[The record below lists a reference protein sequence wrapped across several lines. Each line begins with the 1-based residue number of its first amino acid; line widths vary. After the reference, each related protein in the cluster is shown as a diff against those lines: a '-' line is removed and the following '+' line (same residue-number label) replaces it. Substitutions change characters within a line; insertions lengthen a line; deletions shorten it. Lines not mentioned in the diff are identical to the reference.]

1 MKAIDVLAARF
12 DELDL
17 ARLRPEPKP
26 FIYFLAYDDEIVYV
40 GQTLDVQA
48 RVRIHLQDKRICGP
62 KEFNRVFFVEVDES
76 DLDAY
81 EGALIRALNPK
92 YSLRAPRDRGRDD
105 EVLAI
110 FGIDRDANGAFEARQ
125 RASYLLAHPR
135 KS

>member
-1 MKAIDVLAARF
+1 MNAVTTLSARF
-12 DELDL
+12 AELDL

-26 FIYFLAYDDEIVYV
+26 FIYFLANDDEVVYV
-40 GQTLDVQA
+40 GQTADVDA
-48 RVRIHLQDKRICGP
+48 RVRLHQQDKRICGP
-62 KEFNRVFFVEVDES
+62 KEFNRVFFVEVAWE

-92 YSLRAPRDRGRDD
+92 YSLRAPRDVGRDE

-110 FGIDRDANGAFEARQ
+110 FGIERDVSGAFAARQ